1 MAAKKEKFEEWKKG
15 KDYIMWGKLRDMCD
29 NLELNSSSF
38 ISMVDLGGVYWEPL
52 LELIYK
58 YGNMLKKTY
67 KLKEIKMEYIRPLNY
82 LGAQSDIEV
91 VFDNDKYQVPKLA
104 SGKASQARF
113 SFSHLIDSIR
123 KIDDLNETNY
133 LKETK
138 TFKSDFNNFLKNLS
152 SFVYEKDENGLTG
165 YRYLTENIKLIL
177 YPLRM
182 LRKAAYRIFSV
193 EKLEQKYQDLMTFT
207 DKNDVKL
214 FVEGVHSFLES
225 EAYKQ
230 NRNCDV
236 HELDKF
242 MERALNDESYKYKF
256 NDKIH
261 VEEKKTDK
269 DDKGNPEK
277 KAVPKQLTMEEMDK
291 IKNEEERKRI
301 TLINIKKLEQEVP
314 NTFVKEA
321 MQKDLEIGFD
331 LMYKFLNK
339 KIEKDYPFT
348 IDTHKMFVNLYKIPH
363 GREIVQVDYYLGQ
376 LYKFIEQLKL
386 MSYEMKLNGLVRT
399 LIPIQANTE
408 YIAVLK
414 KIYDIHNI
422 IDRILG
428 DKLLY
433 DQYLFIYDQIKFV
446 YDSPMKEEM
455 ELYKT
460 QKCMEQNIPRYIFY
474 MAMVK
479 SADIFI
485 KFQKN
490 SRKDGGHFTIDQYYQ
505 PLKHVI
511 DGPDNIALNAYE
523 INAQIQKQVSAD
535 YKENEKLF
543 WAEVEKYGRFWLMEG
558 YFPPEDRD
566 KWLIAIEDLV
576 NINKLVQED
585 IRDMILTGN
594 DEKYIN
600 FTTFKEEK
608 DISLNVSTTNNV
620 SNVHNTNKKPSNKQ
634 NNEHTLTESSRHHG
648 YEKRKD
654 RLKSNKNVTKIK
666 NSSRTSSRKTT
677 KVSKNENEKEGKA
690 HRSDSLDST
699 DKYLLTLPKNK
710 NGLRPPFVWNFPIQR
725 IEEIREKLQSNKEKI
740 ENLNR
745 SKHKRATKKQQK
757 PKLDIVFKEETKKNE
772 IRKVNPFPYYH
783 DGRMER
789 FYNLFNELYANSM
802 RYSRANGNNWEY
814 VYVKILNVLGIEY
827 TFKPQKEEEIIP
839 TTNATEENKEGEK
852 KEGEKKEEEKKE
864 EGEKKEEEKKE
875 EAKEGEVKEGE
886 VKEGEGEGENK
897 AETKPEEVKVGE
909 GEAKENEV
917 KVEES
922 NPKPNEEEQKAN

>member
-29 NLELNSSSF
+29 NLDITSSSF

-91 VFDNDKYQVPKLA
+91 VFDNDKYSVPKLA

-177 YPLRM
+177 FPLRM

-207 DKNDVKL
+207 DKNDIKQ

-230 NRNCDV
+230 NKNCDV

-261 VEEKKTDK
+261 VEEKKVDK

-277 KAVPKQLTMEEMDK
+277 KVVPKQLTMEEMDK

-301 TLINIKKLEQEVP
+301 ALINIKKLEQEMP

-321 MQKDLEIGFD
+321 MQKDLEVGFD

-376 LYKFIEQLKL
+376 LHKFIEQLKL

-446 YDSPMKEEM
+446 YDSPMKEEI

-460 QKCMEQNIPRYIFY
+460 PKCMEQNIPRYIFY
-474 MAMVK
+474 MSMVK

-523 INAQIQKQVSAD
+523 INAQMQKQVSPD
-535 YKENEKLF
+535 YKEKEKLF

-585 IRDMILTGN
+585 IRDMLLSGN
-594 DEKYIN
+594 DEKFIN
-600 FTTFKEEK
+600 FTTFKDEK
-608 DISLNVSTTNNV
+608 DINLTISTSNNISSV
-620 SNVHNTNKKPSNKQ
+620 QASIKKSSNRINS
-634 NNEHTLTESSRHHG
+634 NEHTLTESSRHHG
-648 YEKRKD
+648 NEKKKE
-654 RLKSNKNVTKIK
+654 RLKSNKNVVKVK

-725 IEEIREKLQSNKEKI
+725 IEEIRERLQTNKEKI
-740 ENLNR
+740 ENLHR
-745 SKHKRATKKQQK
+745 SKHKRVTKKQQK
-757 PKLDIVFKEETKKNE
+757 PKLDIAFKEESKKNE

-783 DGRMER
+783 DGRIER

-802 RYSRANGNNWEY
+802 KYSRANGNNWEY

-827 TFKPQKEEEIIP
+827 TFKPQKEETTEVLP

-852 KEGEKKEEEKKE
+852 KEEEKEKKEGEEEKKEEEKKE
-864 EGEKKEEEKKE
+864 EV
-875 EAKEGEVKEGE
+875 KEGGGEGE
-886 VKEGEGEGENK
+886 VKEGEGENK
-897 AETKPEEVKVGE
+897 TEVKPEEVKE

-922 NPKPNEEEQKAN
+922 KPNPNEEEQKAN